1 MSFLL
6 CFTVTVRVLEDDKVK
21 QIAMFKSVF
30 DNDICQDVSADET
43 VHFIMNSG

>member
-6 CFTVTVRVLEDDKVK
+6 CFTVRVLEGAEVK

-30 DNDICQDVSADET
+30 DICQDGSADEV